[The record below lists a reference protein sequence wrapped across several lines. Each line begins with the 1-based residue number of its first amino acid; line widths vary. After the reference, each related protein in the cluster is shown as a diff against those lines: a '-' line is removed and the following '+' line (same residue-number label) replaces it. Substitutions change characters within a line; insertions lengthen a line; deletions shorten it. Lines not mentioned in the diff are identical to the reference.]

1 MVDRH
6 ISRAVWL
13 AVVLAAACATTGTAQ
28 EAPPQVVP
36 PQIVPPAL
44 PPALP
49 PVVTDWLRGLLPKA
63 SPPEARP
70 EQPRKPR
77 LPLPAPEAIAAAT
90 ELVRQAYAEA
100 IEEAKASEST
110 TYDELVAKF
119 RAAADQTEDPARKYA
134 LLLEAERMAAAADE
148 YTQAFAIAQQRSDEF
163 EIDRLAARV
172 GVVEL
177 LAQPPVCEDDEA
189 LDYCVG
195 LAEEALGAQ
204 RLDEA
209 VKAGTAAAKIA
220 KAIGVRDRIN
230 MAEVRKKTRF
240 KSLRLEDRQP
250 IPKGNDK
257 VGTLL
262 KEITA
267 ARDGRMRYEVALD
280 ALNRSAGGAAEH
292 EAAGRYEC
300 FVLGT
305 WKSGLNHLASGNT
318 LELKQLASS
327 ERDLESGESITSVSG
342 PLFTL
347 ANQWWDLADE
357 KKDLLTAPEKVAAKA
372 HAARLYKLL
381 MPLLKDAVDVALA
394 GNRII
399 AAPCPEVLRS
409 IEMDAVQCS
418 TAAEAVQC
426 YKMMLARGDRSP
438 EVKEAAEVRLVYWLS
453 LAEEKRV
460 RLGQTWVTPQK
471 RADVAKKADIMVQH
485 GLELLRLGTYDL
497 AREEL
502 LAASKLNPDDFNA
515 DFLMGF
521 IYSFA
526 VRNDVMGM
534 HHFAEAVRRSGSQ
547 NAFACNN
554 LAVCEVFTRR
564 YHDAAIHFRRALE
577 LMPQEQA
584 IADNVGTMLA
594 MARRSDIYG
603 LPDPVRNSLNE
614 LYRTAVHELNLKPV
628 TQTDRFFLMSPYGK
642 AGDPRAKEGQDG
654 LKGMLEEPPESVVG
668 IATGTGFVV
677 APGYVLTNRHVIEG
691 GTNIVI
697 MDPKDHQRQLPA
709 TVIASLED
717 PDIALIKCE
726 GLEVPALPL
735 ADRLSRSGSDIMVLG
750 YPGGSL
756 LGMELKVTRGAVIS
770 QGDPQM
776 DGGNFLHSATVNPG
790 NSGGPIVDQQGKV
803 VGIVVAIVRTTA
815 IGNAYSV
822 GIPVERIWPFL
833 REHLAEVQPAD
844 AAAPEL
850 SWPDVGAAASPA
862 TVFVSA
868 TIKRVGK
875 KKPAAAPLQQPGQ
888 PAPGGDSEQF

>member
-6 ISRAVWL
+6 ISQAVWL
-13 AVVLAAACATTGTAQ
+13 AVVLAAVCAAPGTAQ
-28 EAPPQVVP
+28 EPPPQVV
-36 PQIVPPAL
+36 

-49 PVVTDWLRGLLPKA
+49 PVVADWLRGLLPKA
-63 SPPEARP
+63 PAPEARP
-70 EQPRKPR
+70 ELPRKSR
-77 LPLPAPEAIAAAT
+77 LPLPTPEAVAAAT
-90 ELVRQAYAEA
+90 EVVRQAYAGA
-100 IEEAKASEST
+100 IEEAKQSDSG
-110 TYDELVAKF
+110 TYDELLAKF

-148 YTQAFAIAQQRSDEF
+148 YTQAFAIAQQRADEF
-163 EIDRLAARV
+163 EIDRLAARL

-177 LAQPPVCEDDEA
+177 LAQPPICEDEEA
-189 LDYCVG
+189 LDYCVS

-220 KAIGVRDRIN
+220 KAMGVRDRIN
-230 MAEVRKKTRF
+230 MAEVRRKTRF
-240 KSLRLEDRQP
+240 KALRLEDRQP
-250 IPKGNDK
+250 VPKGNDPI
-257 VGTLL
+257 GTLL

-267 ARDGRMRYEVALD
+267 ARDGRMRYEVAMD
-280 ALNRSAGGAAEH
+280 ALERSAGGAAEH

-300 FVLGT
+300 FVLGK
-305 WKSGLNHLASGNT
+305 WKSGLNHLASGDT
-318 LELKQLASS
+318 LELKQIATL
-327 ERDLESGESITSVSG
+327 EQDLESAGSITSVSG
-342 PLFTL
+342 PMFAL

-357 KKDLLTAPEKVAAKA
+357 KKEVLTAPEKVAAKA

-381 MPLLKDAVDVALA
+381 IPLLTDAVDVALA
-394 GNRII
+394 GNRLV

-409 IEMDAVQCS
+409 IEADAMRCS

-426 YKMMLARGDRSP
+426 YKMMLARGERSP

-471 RADVAKKADIMVQH
+471 RAEVAKKADIMIQH

-497 AREEL
+497 AHEEL
-502 LAASKLNPDDFNA
+502 LSASRLNPDDFHA
-515 DFLMGF
+515 DFLMGL
-521 IYSFA
+521 IWSLGA
-526 VRNDVMGM
+526 NNDVRGM
-534 HHFAEAVRRSGSQ
+534 HHFAEAVRRSNSQ

-564 YHDAAIHFRRALE
+564 YHDAAVHFRRALE
-577 LMPQEQA
+577 LMPGEQA
-584 IADNVGTMLA
+584 IADNVGTMLT
-594 MARRSDIYG
+594 MARRSDITG

-628 TQTDRFFLMSPYGK
+628 TQADRFFLMSPSGK
-642 AGDPRAKEGQDG
+642 AGDRGGKEGQDG

-668 IATGTGFVV
+668 IATGTGFVI
-677 APGYVLTNRHVIEG
+677 APGYVLTNRHVIDG
-691 GTNIVI
+691 GTEIVI

-726 GLEVPALPL
+726 GLDVPALPL

-803 VGIVVAIVRTTA
+803 VGIVVAVVRTAA
-815 IGNAYSV
+815 IGNAYSI

-868 TIKRVGK
+868 KIKRVGK
-875 KKPAAAPLQQPGQ
+875 KKPAAAPLQQPGL
-888 PAPGGDSEQF
+888 PAPGGENEQF